1 MGVYIML
8 ADTIVAQCT
17 PSGSGALALLRISGP
32 QAINIATACAQLS
45 SKQSLDAAPSHTIHH
60 GWVISANSE
69 KIDEVLFFVMHAPR
83 TFTGEHVVEISCHNN
98 PFLIE
103 ALLERIIACGARP
116 ALNGEFSR
124 QAVENNKLDLLQAE
138 AINDL
143 IHAQSQ
149 QGLRQAFSQL
159 QGTLSTWI
167 SQLEKELIIL
177 IAVCEATFEFVEEEL
192 DLSGAILERFDAVL
206 AKISHLKK
214 SFSQQDHIRNGIRI
228 VLVGTVN
235 AGKSSLFNAL
245 IGKNRAIVTSIPGTT
260 RDVIEAGFY
269 HQGLYWTLIDTAGI
283 RQTND
288 YIEQEGIEKSYQ
300 EAAHADIVL
309 LTYDGSLA
317 LTPDQTIIYQDLL
330 TTYKDKSFV
339 IATKKD
345 LPAQHSLPYDFAVCA
360 QTQDGIE
367 ELKLVL
373 ENKIKN
379 LLAAN
384 TCPFLLNKRHIT
396 SLDTLEKQ
404 LISIREQIQ
413 NNPEYEIISYHLND
427 ALATLT
433 ELTGKTVSEQ
443 ALDAVFKEFCIGK

>member
-1 MGVYIML
+1 ML
-8 ADTIVAQCT
+8 SDTIIAQCT
-17 PSGSGALALLRISGP
+17 PTGSGALALLRISGP
-32 QAINIATACAQLS
+32 QAVPISAACTQLS
-45 SKQSLDAAPSHTIHH
+45 SKQSLTQAASHTIHH
-60 GWVISANSE
+60 GWIIDKQHQ

-103 ALLERIIACGARP
+103 AIIARIIACGARP
-116 ALNGEFSR
+116 ALNGEFSK
-124 QAVENNKLDLLQAE
+124 QAVENNKIDLLQAE

-167 SQLEKELIIL
+167 GQLEKELIIL
-177 IAVCEATFEFVEEEL
+177 LAVCEATFEFVEENL
-192 DLSGAILERFDAVL
+192 DLSDAILARLTAIL
-206 AKISHLKK
+206 IKITDLKK
-214 SFSQQDHIRNGIRI
+214 SYGQQDHIRNGIRI
-228 VLVGTVN
+228 ALIGTVN

-245 IGKNRAIVTSIPGTT
+245 IGKNRAIVTHIPGTT

-283 RQTND
+283 RQTED
-288 YIEQEGIEKSYQ
+288 CIEQEGIEKSYQ

-309 LTYDGSLA
+309 LAFDNSLA
-317 LTPDQTIIYQDLL
+317 LTHDQRKIYQDLL
-330 TTYKDKSFV
+330 EKYTDKTLV

-345 LPAQHSLPYDFAVCA
+345 LPAQDSLPYNFAVSA
-360 QTQDGIE
+360 QEQDGIT
-367 ELKLVL
+367 ELKTAL
-373 ENKIKN
+373 EVKVHA
-379 LLAAN
+379 LLASN
-384 TCPFLLNKRHIT
+384 TCPFLLNKRHIA

-404 LISIREQIQ
+404 LLSIQAQITD
-413 NNPEYEIISYHLND
+413 NPEYELIAYHLND

>member
-1 MGVYIML
+1 ML
-8 ADTIVAQCT
+8 SDTIIAQCT
-17 PSGSGALALLRISGP
+17 PTGSGALALLRISGP
-32 QAINIATACAQLS
+32 QAVPVSAACAQLS
-45 SKQSLDAAPSHTIHH
+45 SKQSLTQATSHTIHH
-60 GWVISANSE
+60 GWIVDDQQQ

-103 ALLERIIACGARP
+103 AIIARIIACGARP
-116 ALNGEFSR
+116 ALNGEFSK
-124 QAVENNKLDLLQAE
+124 QAVENNKIDLLQAE

-149 QGLRQAFSQL
+149 QGLHQAFSQL

-167 SQLEKELIIL
+167 GQLEKELIIL
-177 IAVCEATFEFVEEEL
+177 LAVCEATFEFVEENL
-192 DLSGAILERFDAVL
+192 DLSDAILARLTAIL
-206 AKISHLKK
+206 IKITDLKK
-214 SFSQQDHIRNGIRI
+214 SYGQQDHIRNGIRI
-228 VLVGTVN
+228 ALIGTVN

-245 IGKNRAIVTSIPGTT
+245 IGKNRAIVTHIPGTT

-283 RQTND
+283 RQTQD
-288 YIEQEGIEKSYQ
+288 CIEQEGIEKSYQ

-309 LTYDGSLA
+309 LAFDSSLA
-317 LTPDQTIIYQDLL
+317 LTSDQQKIYQDLL
-330 TTYKDKSFV
+330 VKYADKTLV

-345 LPAQHSLPYDFAVCA
+345 LPAQHSLPYNFVVSA
-360 QTQDGIE
+360 QTQAGIT
-367 ELKLVL
+367 ELKAAL
-373 ENKIKN
+373 ETKVHA
-379 LLAAN
+379 LLASN
-384 TCPFLLNKRHIT
+384 TCPFLLNKRHIA

-404 LISIREQIQ
+404 LLSIQAQIT
-413 NNPEYEIISYHLND
+413 NNPEYELIAYHLND
-427 ALATLT
+427 ALAILT